1 MRRIRAAEQQNNFF
15 IAFLCTGMAKC
26 FLAFISVHTHIV
38 DALAIRALAQSR
50 DSCAGGI
57 RGRNE
62 SASGRLDCPSG
73 AAPRCFAAESALS
86 HAFDMSFFV
95 VDVC

>member
-1 MRRIRAAEQQNNFF
+1 MHGDGKVLPGIF
-15 IAFLCTGMAKC
+15 
-26 FLAFISVHTHIV
+26 SVHTHIV

-62 SASGRLDCPSG
+62 SASGRLDCQSG
-73 AAPRCFAAESALS
+73 AAPRCFAAESVLS